1 MNVSVKKMEPF
12 GQMDETTIVAINNLP
27 ACLMLPHS
35 FFIYSTYIVEMSL
48 PTSPLGYLPSCFLNK
63 ECIMSGLHQ
72 RMQEELAIRGLATIS
87 HFQALDALYR
97 SYTRALALPRSF

>member
-1 MNVSVKKMEPF
+1 
-12 GQMDETTIVAINNLP
+12 
-27 ACLMLPHS
+27 
-35 FFIYSTYIVEMSL
+35 
-48 PTSPLGYLPSCFLNK
+48 
-63 ECIMSGLHQ
+63 MSGLHQ